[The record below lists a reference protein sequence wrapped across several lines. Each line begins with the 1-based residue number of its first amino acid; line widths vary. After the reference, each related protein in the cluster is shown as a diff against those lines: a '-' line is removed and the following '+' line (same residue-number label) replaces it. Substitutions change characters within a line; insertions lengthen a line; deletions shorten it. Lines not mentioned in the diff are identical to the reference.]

1 MTHDERQAIEI
12 ACERLIRQFA
22 LLNDAHDHAA
32 LAALFTEAGSFARPT
47 NPDEPIEGRAAIHT
61 FFRDRPART
70 TRHLMSN
77 IVVDVTS
84 ATQAYAHSYVLLITG
99 ERGEKMLVGDFHDV
113 FAFDEGVWKFASR
126 RGSLAFA
133 Q

>member
-1 MTHDERQAIEI
+1 MTHQERQTIEI

-32 LAALFTEAGSFARPT
+32 LAALFTEDGSFARPT
-47 NPDEPIEGRAAIHT
+47 NRDQPIEGRQAIHA

-84 ATQAYAHSYVLLITG
+84 ATQAIAHSYVLLFTG
-99 ERGEKMLVGDFHDV
+99 EGGEKMLIGDFHDV
-113 FAFDEGVWKFASR
+113 LRKEEGCWKFAQRS
-126 RGSLAFA
+126 GSLAF
-133 Q
+133 

>member
-1 MTHDERQAIEI
+1 MTRDECHTIEI

-32 LAALFTEAGSFARPT
+32 LAALFTEDGSFARPT
-47 NPDEPIEGRAAIHT
+47 NPDEPIEGRAAIHA

-77 IVVDVTS
+77 IVVTVESPTR
-84 ATQAYAHSYVLLITG
+84 ARAHSYVLLVTG
-99 ERGEKMLVGDFHDV
+99 ERGEKMLTGDFHDV
-113 FAFDEGVWKFASR
+113 FVFGAGCWKFARR

-133 Q
+133 Y